1 MPKKQL
7 ILLQNPIDNAGGGYG
22 KVKTVNK
29 FLGKPVE
36 RPGRK
41 AMGLTPG
48 EGSPELCQPVAVCS
62 GKSQRNRY
70 SITAARSSKLPPSGN
85 CFRAA
90 FCFVR
95 NDRVEKQENKQPKNL
110 TKILVGVLA
119 VLLVL
124 VLGMGG
130 YIYAEAQKAPPPEPQ
145 PIAENQAEYVKPETP
160 VDRSKNITLP
170 GWGGFTIP
178 ANKTTITEG
187 FEFHNPEENYWYE
200 DEVSINGK
208 ALEKLVVDSGE
219 YTIIDHYLKLAKIG
233 GTVTGVTSYD
243 DSCFDVIKTDDGQ
256 YALGGIGHFEGEK
269 TVTVTT
275 DKGESV
281 DLTLTCSD
289 ECYYISFGLYLT
301 DGDELLYQSG
311 LVAPGK
317 YIQTMEL
324 NRSLSAGTYDAYVV
338 CQPYLSDQ
346 ATQTNRGVVK
356 ITLTVR

>member
-1 MPKKQL
+1 
-7 ILLQNPIDNAGGGYG
+7 
-22 KVKTVNK
+22 
-29 FLGKPVE
+29 
-36 RPGRK
+36 
-41 AMGLTPG
+41 MGLTPG

-62 GKSQRNRY
+62 ARGPEEQILYHSSQKLE
-70 SITAARSSKLPPSGN
+70 IAAVRELFPGG
-85 CFRAA
+85 

-95 NDRVEKQENKQPKNL
+95 NDRVEKQENKQKNNL

-219 YTIIDHYLKLAKIG
+219 YTILDHYLKLAKISG
-233 GTVTGVTSYD
+233 SVTGVTSYD
-243 DSCFDVIKTDDGQ
+243 DSCFDVIQTDDGQ

-269 TVTVTT
+269 TVTVQT

-324 NRSLSAGTYDAYVV
+324 SRSLPAGTYDAYVV

>member
-1 MPKKQL
+1 M
-7 ILLQNPIDNAGGGYG
+7 
-22 KVKTVNK
+22 
-29 FLGKPVE
+29 
-36 RPGRK
+36 
-41 AMGLTPG
+41 
-48 EGSPELCQPVAVCS
+48 
-62 GKSQRNRY
+62 
-70 SITAARSSKLPPSGN
+70 
-85 CFRAA
+85 
-90 FCFVR
+90 
-95 NDRVEKQENKQPKNL
+95 EKQENKQPKNL

-219 YTIIDHYLKLAKIG
+219 YTILDHYLKLAKING
-233 GTVTGVTSYD
+233 SVTGVTSYD
-243 DSCFDVIKTDDGQ
+243 DSCFDVIQTDDGQ

-269 TVTVTT
+269 TVTVQT

-324 NRSLSAGTYDAYVV
+324 SRSLKAGTYDAYVV